1 MTYFT
6 ADPNVWYAIT
16 TVITGSTLF
25 LAPNAYVG
33 GDHAQV
39 GTTGFATPVDLT
51 GWVGVQW
58 QFFPVVE
65 PANVSITFP
74 DLTGD
79 LLIKYQGTYFLRNRM
94 FEDGWFNSYSP
105 NQDNLT
111 LVL

>member
-65 PANVSITFP
+65 PANVSITLP

-79 LLIKYQGTYFLRNRM
+79 LLI
-94 FEDGWFNSYSP
+94 
-105 NQDNLT
+105 
-111 LVL
+111 